1 MKSLIALFSE
11 KRSGVSFTSFD
22 NDILTVNELINVRGG
37 GEPAPR
43 EEMPI
48 IIPPGDGQK

>member
-37 GEPAPR
+37 GEPYQPD
-43 EEMPI
+43 MPI